1 VYSADSPGLTVC
13 IVGLTESIIEASRAP
28 SANTTGAL
36 KTEKEAAT
44 RSAISNNEPRDL
56 AA

>member
-1 VYSADSPGLTVC
+1 M
-13 IVGLTESIIEASRAP
+13 VGLTESIIEASRAP

-36 KTEKEAAT
+36 KTEKEAAM